1 VPKREVTVKEK
12 TKPERMERTLPFAS
26 HPEPLFEMIK
36 QRNCSKTFSSMVNSS
51 WWQRGVGAVE
61 GMPGLPH
68 PRCALL
74 AVPRRVKKDRSV
86 GYDSN

>member
-1 VPKREVTVKEK
+1 MEK
-12 TKPERMERTLPFAS
+12 ILPFAFQ
-26 HPEPLFEMIK
+26 PEPLFEMIK
-36 QRNCSKTFSSMVNSS
+36 QGNCSKTFSLRVNDS

-61 GMPGLPH
+61 ATPGLRH
-68 PRCALL
+68 PPCALL